1 MELQADVVLE
11 PSGQESG
18 AAQLGRSPGQ
28 PQVLYRLV
36 RGCWALV
43 WMDQLDHP
51 LAMIRPGH
59 LSSNLVDPTMLLD
72 RSWGW
77 QFAAPQVLLALMNR
91 AVQKL
96 CRSRIRPMLS

>member
-1 MELQADVVLE
+1 MLCWSRADRRAGPLSLE
-11 PSGQESG
+11 VSGPAS
-18 AAQLGRSPGQ
+18 
-28 PQVLYRLV
+28 VLYRFG
-36 RGCWALV
+36 GCGLLALV